1 MKDRENNP
9 VPYSK
14 RFIVLTGIALIGVVS
29 AFAISNMASSVSPE
43 QNALMDAPKHVAT
56 KTLPSSPD
64 RVVQNIQQPAD
75 TTKNKNNNPSPPV
88 QATSKEDPKR
98 EITNKVVTA
107 SAPQKVLNQ
116 NDTQKVEVP
125 DWYKKLA
132 MFTSQKIPPG
142 RKLCFVHIGKTAGS
156 SIACY
161 LGFRYECEG
170 NVDIP
175 KGRLPRYTTD
185 VIHTTFNGCR
195 DEKFNFYLFALRNPL
210 TRIISWF
217 QYEKVTK
224 GQKNTF
230 YKEKALLFVE
240 CYGTM
245 NDLAEKGLGRRGKSK
260 TLCQKRAK
268 MAIEGTQGF
277 SAHNKYNFGFY
288 LRQTPPESKIVAIRT
303 EHLTEDWNSVEAV
316 LGGKRTLNGTFDRQN
331 VSSKKEDPLSPL
343 ALANLCE
350 ALCEEFQ
357 VYKRILR
364 RAENLTPEQV
374 ADSIAEVQKSCPLE
388 PMKIR
393 SCQRI

>member
-1 MKDRENNP
+1 MKDRDNIH

-14 RFIVLTGIALIGVVS
+14 RFMVLTGLALIGMVS
-29 AFAISNMASSVSPE
+29 AVAFSSMASSVSPE
-43 QNALMDAPKHVAT
+43 QSAMVDAPKHFAT
-56 KTLPSSPD
+56 KMSVSTSDP
-64 RVVQNIQQPAD
+64 VAQNVEIAAD
-75 TTKNKNNNPSPPV
+75 TKDKMDSYPSPLV
-88 QATSKEDPKR
+88 QATPVVTPKR
-98 EITNKVVTA
+98 ATTNKGISD
-107 SAPQKVLNQ
+107 SAAQKVLTPINASQ
-116 NDTQKVEVP
+116 IEVQVPGWYQK
-125 DWYKKLA
+125 LS
-132 MFTSQKIPPG
+132 MFSVKNIPPG
-142 RKLCFVHIGKTAGS
+142 RKVCFVHIGKTAGS

-185 VIHTTFNGCR
+185 VIHTTYNGCL
-195 DEKFNFYLFALRNPL
+195 DDKFNYYLFALRNPL

-240 CYGTM
+240 CYSTM
-245 NDLAEKGLGRRGKSK
+245 NELAEKGLGRRGKSK

-277 SAHNKYNFGFY
+277 VAHNKYNFGFY
-288 LRQTPPESKIVAIRT
+288 LRQTPPDSKIVAIRT
-303 EHLTEDWNSVEAV
+303 EHLTEDWNSVEDV

-331 VSSKKEDPLSPL
+331 VSSKKENPLSPL

-357 VYKRILR
+357 EYKRILR

-374 ADSIAEVQKSCPLE
+374 ADSIEEVQKSCPLE
-388 PMKIR
+388 QMKIR
-393 SCQRI
+393 SCQ